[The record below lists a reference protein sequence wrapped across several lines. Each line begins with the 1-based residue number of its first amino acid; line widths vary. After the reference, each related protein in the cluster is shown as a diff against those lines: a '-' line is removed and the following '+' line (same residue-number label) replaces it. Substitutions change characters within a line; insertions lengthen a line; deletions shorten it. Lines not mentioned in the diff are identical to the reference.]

1 MALPSPFTYIKKN
14 VVNHNMGN
22 GCDISQFFVEDS
34 CFDCHPNCV
43 TMLAYRNCAQYG
55 GGECAYTQ
63 SGLLKKCHID
73 KVGSNLHFVN
83 INCLKFMYYI
93 SVLERWPRCKNLCI
107 KLLCGLP
114 QCMGLA
120 KVEDINFCEMG
131 SCIMFTNCQR
141 CYTLQR
147 PYCVRIHQGMQW
159 TM

>member
-1 MALPSPFTYIKKN
+1 
-14 VVNHNMGN
+14 
-22 GCDISQFFVEDS
+22 
-34 CFDCHPNCV
+34 
-43 TMLAYRNCAQYG
+43 
-55 GGECAYTQ
+55 
-63 SGLLKKCHID
+63 
-73 KVGSNLHFVN
+73 LHFVN